1 MSVTANSKAWVQRV
15 RRAAPLAW
23 RHDQVFRWAVIVSGI
38 ALAVLLTQAGQ
49 LVLFSSDAGSLSG
62 MPAHHARGSGPTH
75 GSASF

>member
-1 MSVTANSKAWVQRV
+1 MNVNANSKAWVQRM

-49 LVLFSSDAGSLSG
+49 LVLSSSDTGSLSG
-62 MPAHHARGSGPTH
+62 VPAHHARGSGPTH
-75 GSASF
+75 DSATF